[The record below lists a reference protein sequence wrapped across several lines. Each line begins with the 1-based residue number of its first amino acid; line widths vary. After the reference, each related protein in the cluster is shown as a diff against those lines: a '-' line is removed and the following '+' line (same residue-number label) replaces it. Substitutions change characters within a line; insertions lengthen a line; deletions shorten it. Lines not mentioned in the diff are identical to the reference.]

1 MPSANTH
8 AKTIVVCIVHLTAI
22 VTGGLVCSA
31 TLSTT
36 GTASPVVIPLGTT
49 TFTWYSP
56 AYPGVS
62 PLNATWA
69 DFPPIVTV
77 TWFTVVDNGCV
88 VGAGDPSFTAGVTAP
103 SPVQTLTT

>member
-36 GTASPVVIPLGTT
+36 GTASPVVIPLGTIA
-49 TFTWYSP
+49 FTWYSP

-62 PLNATWA
+62 PLNATCA
-69 DFPPIVTV
+69 VLPPMVTV
-77 TWFTVVDNGCV
+77 TGFTVVDNGGIT
-88 VGAGDPSFTAGVTAP
+88 GAGDPSFTAGVTAP
-103 SPVQTLTT
+103 SPVQ